1 MPIVLAAGYMLRL
14 FQSVM
19 NGPDVPDL
27 PERRD
32 LTWLEG
38 IAIAPLV
45 LGFLW
50 LGVNPGQVVALA
62 SGIGASAAQSARRAP
77 AAGAPGSTT
86 SHRPEGSR
94 VVGSR

>member
-1 MPIVLAAGYMLRL
+1 
-14 FQSVM
+14 M
-19 NGPDVPDL
+19 NGPEVPDL

-38 IAIAPLV
+38 LAIAPLV

-62 SGIGASAAQSARRAP
+62 SGIGATAP
-77 AAGAPGSTT
+77 AAGAPAAGVSAPTT
-86 SHRPEGSR
+86 SVRPEGSR

>member
-1 MPIVLAAGYMLRL
+1 
-14 FQSVM
+14 M

-32 LTWLEG
+32 LTWAEG

-45 LGFLW
+45 AGFVW
-50 LGVNPGQVVALA
+50 LGVNPGQVISLA
-62 SGIGASAAQSARRAP
+62 ATIGAPQTAP
-77 AAGAPGSTT
+77 AAPAPVT
-86 SHRPEGSR
+86 SFVPEGSR